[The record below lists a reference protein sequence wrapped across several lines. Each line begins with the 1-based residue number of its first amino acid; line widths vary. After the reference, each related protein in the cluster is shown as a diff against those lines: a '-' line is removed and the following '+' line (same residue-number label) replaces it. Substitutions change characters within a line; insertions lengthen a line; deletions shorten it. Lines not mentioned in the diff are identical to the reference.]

1 MSDGHAGAVQPQP
14 LGELTAGRTLE
25 DTPLNPEWR
34 RGVGANIHQAHFS
47 ATRQTLHWLSHNPYR
62 ADKFSAPK
70 CVQNVLLGPGLFVR
84 GDIWCGVHQQSGE
97 YGLGKP
103 AAPPPH
109 LHSSRRPRRPQVVA
123 RVSRTT
129 VSPAELARLADA

>member
-47 ATRQTLHWLSHNPYR
+47 ATRQTLHWLSQPLSSR
-62 ADKFSAPK
+62 GKFSAPK
-70 CVQNVLLGPGLFVR
+70 CVENVLLGLAFTFAVIFG
-84 GDIWCGVHQQSGE
+84 
-97 YGLGKP
+97 
-103 AAPPPH
+103 AASTSNRASMGWGNQLRH
-109 LHSSRRPRRPQVVA
+109 LRIFIRADRRRDRKWWPV
-123 RVSRTT
+123 
-129 VSPAELARLADA
+129 